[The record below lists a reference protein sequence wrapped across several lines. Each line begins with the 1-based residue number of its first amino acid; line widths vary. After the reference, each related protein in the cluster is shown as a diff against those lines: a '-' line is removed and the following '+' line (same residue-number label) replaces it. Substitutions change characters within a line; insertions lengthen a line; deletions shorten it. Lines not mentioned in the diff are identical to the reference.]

1 MKKKKKLK
9 KSVKFLFILIIF
21 GIIASLIIPKIDYFK
36 KEEKNI
42 EISINYEKVMTTK
55 KGVEIDLLNSIKAT
69 NNLGEDVPVSIS
81 GTYNFNKVGEYN
93 LEITAKSNDCVKKEN
108 FILKVLEDENTTS
121 KGFKIEEKN
130 GLTYIDGYLV
140 VNKTYSVPEDFGNGL
155 TDETMDNFNKL
166 KSAALLEGL
175 NIFIASG
182 YRSYDRQKTL
192 YENYAARDGYEKADT
207 YSARPGHSE
216 HQTGLAMD
224 VNEVSDAFTNTPEAI
239 WMSENCYK
247 YGFIL
252 RYPKD
257 KTEET
262 GFKYEPWHFR
272 YVGQELAEKLYNN
285 GDWLTMED
293 YFGITSVYKD

>member
-93 LEITAKSNDCVKKEN
+93 LEITAKSHDCVKKEN

>member
-140 VNKTYSVPEDFGNGL
+140 VNKTYSVPKDFGNGL